1 MKKNSI
7 KKRWFYDLTEKQVQK
22 IIIVIEV
29 IVFVILLTRL
39 VTSWPTQQLLMQKG
53 LTMPEAILFAII
65 LLYCSMVAIGLL
77 IWEFLWE
84 NPWKQFYLSS
94 EKHDKEIVPKVRE
107 KFGLNSDFKEVLPK
121 SEESIHY
128 FAKETEDGIL
138 LSYRSRNGE
147 ELTSKIITNY
157 DYFDLHYT
165 PKL

>member
-65 LLYCSMVAIGLL
+65 LLYCS
-77 IWEFLWE
+77 LWE